1 MESCWEILL
10 YICLYNALY
19 MKCKFWAWDL
29 GMGMYQH
36 HISYHGEILK
46 YGKHFAKHF
55 LQKKD
60 SEINSS
66 TLVTRFANGPA
77 VVGLDLIM
85 RMCTTPV
92 RLKHLR
98 YSDDFAYFT
107 ENHTG
112 S

>member
-1 MESCWEILL
+1 MLFDRYKMLL
-10 YICLYNALY
+10 FYWHN
-19 MKCKFWAWDL
+19 
-29 GMGMYQH
+29 
-36 HISYHGEILK
+36 LK
-46 YGKHFAKHF
+46 TFRKNIFC
-55 LQKKD
+55 KKD

-66 TLVTRFANGPA
+66 TLVTRFTNGPA
-77 VVGLDLIM
+77 AVGLDLIM

-112 S
+112 SWYGPEHL